1 MTVLE
6 TRDLNSEQRRELI
19 CQMKIVNKTRT
30 RQCEHIKTNGEF
42 CGSPALR
49 GRNYCYFHLT
59 YIGRRLRAER
69 VREKAAAYGV
79 DPGVVPLELPPLE
92 DANSV
97 QMALMQ
103 VIDAILH
110 NRIDNKR
117 AGLVLYALQTASSNL
132 ARTDL
137 NQMSGATVAG
147 EYEDFEQDFELEDAA
162 EELHTDEAQE
172 EEEDRAAKN
181 ATIARIEEMAEDYA
195 KLDAAYDQA
204 AQSGKPDE
212 SDPNFK
218 RGSYPCGQLSQF
230 FCRLNGPLQHAQAG
244 ATQQPRL
251 VEREA
256 ASQRLEIAARLRPE
270 EEEAAA

>member
-6 TRDLNSEQRRELI
+6 TRDLNPEQRRELI
-19 CQMKIVNKTRT
+19 CQMKIVNQTKT
-30 RQCEHIKTNGEF
+30 RQCEHIRTNGEF

-69 VREKAAAYGV
+69 VRQKAAAYGV
-79 DPGVVPLELPPLE
+79 DPSVVPLELPPLE
-92 DANSV
+92 DANAV
-97 QMALMQ
+97 QMALTQ

-110 NRIDNKR
+110 NRIDSKR

-137 NQMSGATVAG
+137 DQMSGATVAG

-162 EELHTDEAQE
+162 YELRTDEEDEA
-172 EEEDRAAKN
+172 EEDRTTKN
-181 ATIARIEEMAEDYA
+181 ATIARIEEMADAYA
-195 KLDAAYDQA
+195 KADAAYDEA
-204 AQSGKPDE
+204 ARSGKPDE
-212 SDPNFK
+212 NDPNFK

-230 FCRLNGPLQHAQAG
+230 FCRLNGPLQDARAG
-244 ATQQPRL
+244 GAQQPRL
-251 VEREA
+251 VEREV
-256 ASQRLEIAARLRPE
+256 ASQRLEIAPRLRPE
-270 EEEAAA
+270 EEEAA

>member
-1 MTVLE
+1 MTLPE
-6 TRDLNSEQRRELI
+6 ARNLNAEQRHDLI
-19 CQMKIVNKTRT
+19 CQMQIVNKTKT

-69 VREKAAAYGV
+69 VRETAASYGV
-79 DPGVVPLELPPLE
+79 DASVVPLELPPLE

-137 NQMSGATVAG
+137 DQMSGATVAG
-147 EYEDFEQDFELEDAA
+147 EYEDFEEDFELEDAEPA
-162 EELHTDEAQE
+162 LRVDEEQE
-172 EEEDRAAKN
+172 GKEDLVARN
-181 ATIARIEEMAEDYA
+181 ATIARIEELANACAEA
-195 KLDAAYDQA
+195 DAAEEEA
-204 AQSGKPDE
+204 AKSRKPDE
-212 SDPNFK
+212 SDPNF
-218 RGSYPCGQLSQF
+218 RRASYPCGQLSQF
-230 FCRLNGPLQHAQAG
+230 FCRLNGPLQNAPAG
-244 ATQQPRL
+244 GTQQPGV
-251 VEREA
+251 VEREV
-256 ASQRLEIAARLRPE
+256 ASQRLEIAAKLRPE
-270 EEEAAA
+270 REEAA

>member
-1 MTVLE
+1 MTLPE
-6 TRDLNSEQRRELI
+6 ARNLNAEQRHDLI
-19 CQMKIVNKTRT
+19 CQMKIVNKTKT

-69 VREKAAAYGV
+69 VREKAASYGV
-79 DPGVVPLELPPLE
+79 DASVVPLELPPLE

-137 NQMSGATVAG
+137 DQMSGATVAG
-147 EYEDFEQDFELEDAA
+147 EYEDFEEDIELEDAEDA
-162 EELHTDEAQE
+162 LRVDEEQE
-172 EEEDRAAKN
+172 GKEDRATRN
-181 ATIARIEEMAEDYA
+181 ATIAKIEEIANACAEADAAEDE
-195 KLDAAYDQA
+195 AANK
-204 AQSGKPDE
+204 GKPDE
-212 SDPNFK
+212 SDPNFQ
-218 RGSYPCGQLSQF
+218 RASYPCGRLSQF
-230 FCRLNGPLQHAQAG
+230 FCRLNGPLQNARAG
-244 ATQQPRL
+244 GTQRPGV
-251 VEREA
+251 VEREV
-256 ASQRLEIAARLRPE
+256 ASQRLEIAAKLRVE
-270 EEEAAA
+270 REAA